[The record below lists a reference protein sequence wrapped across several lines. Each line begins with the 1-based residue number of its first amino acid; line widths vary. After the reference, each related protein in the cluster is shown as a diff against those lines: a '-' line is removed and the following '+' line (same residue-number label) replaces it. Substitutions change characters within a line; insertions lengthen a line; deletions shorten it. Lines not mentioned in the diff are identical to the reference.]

1 VDERDMST
9 NHNSALDVM
18 LICDLPKHAYVIS
31 STVRVHILKCHTEHH
46 EYIQSLG
53 LNKAEGKGES
63 ERNLLGVLCCERKA
77 VLKEQSTGQSWQR
90 PYAHIHWVKLR
101 VVAGNGR
108 NVNMT
113 VTWPDSSF

>member
-1 VDERDMST
+1 MST

-63 ERNLLGVLCCERKA
+63 ERNLLGRCEREFILGKCEKC
-77 VLKEQSTGQSWQR
+77 VML
-90 PYAHIHWVKLR
+90 
-101 VVAGNGR
+101 
-108 NVNMT
+108 
-113 VTWPDSSF
+113 